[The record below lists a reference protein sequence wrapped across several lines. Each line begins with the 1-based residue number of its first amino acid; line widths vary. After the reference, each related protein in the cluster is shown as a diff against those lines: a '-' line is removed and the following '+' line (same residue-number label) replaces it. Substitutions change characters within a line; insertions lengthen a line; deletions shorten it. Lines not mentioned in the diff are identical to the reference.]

1 MIIWAAKSNL
11 ELDSGLTVALLKLN
25 KTSLNA
31 ISISVAN
38 LLLSTATTLGQP
50 LFSTG
55 PGTVTHLSFKSITPS
70 KSASDEARLQDRKV
84 EVKYVL
90 DSEWN
95 SIPKND
101 IPTKLI
107 IKK

>member
-1 MIIWAAKSNL
+1 MGESEAK
-11 ELDSGLTVALLKLN
+11 VAE
-25 KTSLNA
+25 
-31 ISISVAN
+31 
-38 LLLSTATTLGQP
+38 
-50 LFSTG
+50 
-55 PGTVTHLSFKSITPS
+55 
-70 KSASDEARLQDRKV
+70 SASDEARLQDRKV